1 MAEKVVKEFSQEEKN
16 KIENIQTKVLQ
27 ITARLGEIEIDV
39 NTLETQFTNL
49 KEEKLNLMKSY
60 SELKVEEQTL
70 AGELR
75 KKYGEGTYDIT
86 TNRFTPNK

>member
-1 MAEKVVKEFSQEEKN
+1 MAEKVIKEFSKEEKS

-60 SELKVEEQTL
+60 SELKVEEQT
-70 AGELR
+70 
-75 KKYGEGTYDIT
+75 
-86 TNRFTPNK
+86 